1 MNKTKYKTLA
11 TSYYHKTHVQMKNPE
26 QLRDDLIDDLDN
38 FEKDYLIRSIVCF
51 LDHSQREEL
60 KDSIDREI
68 F

>member
-11 TSYYHKTHVQMKNPE
+11 TAYYHKTHVQMKNPE
-26 QLRDDLIDDLDN
+26 QLREDLIDDLEAFD
-38 FEKDYLIRSIVCF
+38 KDYLIRSIVCF